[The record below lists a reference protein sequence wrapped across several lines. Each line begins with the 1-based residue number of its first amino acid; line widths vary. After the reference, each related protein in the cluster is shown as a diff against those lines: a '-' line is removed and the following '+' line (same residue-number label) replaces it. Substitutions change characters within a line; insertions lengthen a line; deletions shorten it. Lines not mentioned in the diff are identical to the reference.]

1 MFAFGLSSIN
11 GLVAGIIAV
20 AAGIIVMMFPRIL
33 NYIIAVLM
41 ILSGIGWIASSQWLP
56 GIASIAFGILVF
68 FFPKI
73 INYLV
78 AAYLI
83 LLGAW
88 FIFFFSPFGLAIGLV
103 TLGFGIVV
111 LIFPNILNYIFGGY
125 LIVAGILAIGR
136 HFGWF

>member
-1 MFAFGLSSIN
+1 MFAFGISSIN
-11 GLVAGIIAV
+11 GLVAGVIAAV
-20 AAGIIVMMFPRIL
+20 AGFIVMIFPRIL

-41 ILSGIGWIASSQWLP
+41 ILSGIAWIASSQWLP
-56 GIASIAFGILVF
+56 GGASIAFGILLF
-68 FFPKI
+68 FFPRI

-83 LLGAW
+83 LLGIW
-88 FIFFFSPFGLAIGLV
+88 FVFFFSPFGVAIGLV

-125 LIVAGILAIGR
+125 LIIAGILAIGR
-136 HFGWF
+136 YFNWF